1 MPRLSFLAIKVP
13 EQRLALTLLISPIV
27 MLFYEPSALDSDPI
41 KEGFGYGRDDHGSCP
56 YEVKFAK
63 EESN

>member
-1 MPRLSFLAIKVP
+1 
-13 EQRLALTLLISPIV
+13 
-27 MLFYEPSALDSDPI
+27 MLFYEPSALDSDLI